1 MTIPAPGFGGGDGS
15 EEARKREAAP
25 FAITGGRA
33 FLPQYFPETIRVRRQ
48 RNLDRSQNFCKGE
61 DVTDNGAKNREIH
74 ITGKLVGLEKN
85 SFDRLVDY
93 DGPVDMTSA
102 TWSGEVRVKEGEYE
116 GPTGWD
122 PQSGFYYYDYTLDLV
137 STGAGLRDRAEGNG
151 IISDG
156 SDVDES
162 DTTGLTQ

>member
-1 MTIPAPGFGGGDGS
+1 MTIPAPGFSGSDDDGES
-15 EEARKREAAP
+15 RKREAAP

-33 FLPQYFPETIRVRRQ
+33 FLPQYFPETIRVRKQ

-61 DVTDNGAKNREIH
+61 DVTDNGSKNREIH

-85 SFDRLVDY
+85 SFDNLVDY
-93 DGPVDMTSA
+93 DEPVDMTSA

-137 STGAGLRDRAEGNG
+137 STGAGLRDSAEANG

-156 SDVDES
+156 TGVDES